1 MSTFGIVLLLVGAA
15 LAVAEAHVP
24 THGSASVAAI
34 GAGLVLVLVLVLVV
48 AGAGVRLVLALAV
61 GLAAGAVGEG
71 SLWIVLRKAL
81 TARGM
86 AVRRAAEGLVGRVGE
101 VRAVPAPL
109 GKVFLDGAI
118 WRARM
123 CASDEEGEVR
133 RRDPIVVERVDGL
146 ALTFR
151 YAEEWEVAP

>member
-34 GAGLVLVLVLVLVV
+34 GAGLVLVLVV

-86 AVRRAAEGLVGRVGE
+86 AVRRAAEGLVGRVDE

-123 CASDEEGEVR
+123 WAGDEEGEVR

-146 ALTFR
+146 ALTVR

>member
-15 LAVAEAHVP
+15 LAVAEGHVP
-24 THGSASVAAI
+24 RHGALGSASVAAI
-34 GAGLVLVLVLVLVV
+34 GAGLVLVV
-48 AGAGVRLVLALAV
+48 AGAGVGLVLALAV
-61 GLAAGAVGEG
+61 GVAAGAVGAG
-71 SLWIVLRKAL
+71 YLWIVMRKAL

-86 AVRRAAEGLVGRVGE
+86 AVRRAAEGRVGRVDE

-123 CASDEEGEVR
+123 WAGDEEGEIR

-146 ALTFR
+146 ALTVR
-151 YAEEWEVAP
+151 YVEEWEVAP

>member
-34 GAGLVLVLVLVLVV
+34 GAGLVLVLVV

-61 GLAAGAVGEG
+61 GLAAGAVGAG
-71 SLWIVLRKAL
+71 SLWIVLRKGL

-86 AVRRAAEGLVGRVGE
+86 AVRRAAEGLVSRVDE

-123 CASDEEGEVR
+123 CAGDEEGEVR

-146 ALTFR
+146 ALTVR

>member
-34 GAGLVLVLVLVLVV
+34 GAGLVLVLVLVV

>member
-15 LAVAEAHVP
+15 LAVAGAHVP
-24 THGSASVAAI
+24 TRGALSASVAAI
-34 GAGLVLVLVLVLVV
+34 GVGLVLVV

-86 AVRRAAEGLVGRVGE
+86 AVRRAAEGLVGRVDE
-101 VRAVPAPL
+101 VRGVPAPL

-123 CASDEEGEVR
+123 WAGDEEGEVR

-146 ALTFR
+146 ALTVR

>member
-34 GAGLVLVLVLVLVV
+34 GAGLVLVLVV

-86 AVRRAAEGLVGRVGE
+86 AVRRAAEGLVGRVDE

-123 CASDEEGEVR
+123 WAGDEEGEVR
-133 RRDPIVVERVDGL
+133 RRDPIVVDRVDGL
-146 ALTFR
+146 ALTVR